1 MFKRG
6 IKLRIAIGLLIMM
19 TVITSTL
26 VSWYAATNGLKGS
39 LEEKYLDSNYNYSTK
54 LAQSTNDLLGH
65 MQKNIIAMA
74 EIVDNH
80 HFNQKDLDIWH
91 DANGDYF
98 NSTFVTDENGVIQ
111 LLSPSIVQFK
121 NGAKV
126 KIGTKIQSETV
137 KKALS
142 IKQPFISKPY
152 RATSGQ
158 LIMLVSAPIFN
169 DQGVYKGLIGG
180 TVYLE
185 SENVLKNI
193 LINHGHGDGS
203 YVYVVDRDGRLIYH
217 PETGRLNEM
226 VSENKVVQQLMEGK
240 SGSSIV
246 VNSKGNEYY
255 AGYTSIESTGWGVV
269 SQTPVSVIQS
279 PLQELFSKMAIQS
292 IPILLIILLI
302 AWILTNNI
310 SKPLNV
316 LAQYSEEGF
325 NTKQLS
331 VSFKEVEM
339 KSNIYEVR
347 QLYYQVNKYFNKL
360 NEEIQIDGLTGIA
373 NRKTFDSVIKD
384 WIGRKE
390 SFSLIMLD
398 IDRFKQ
404 VNDTYG
410 HLTGDEVLKFLSS
423 IITRYVEGEHL
434 GFRYGGEEFG
444 LLLKGYGVKQS
455 YLVADELRKELAG
468 TISPTGKP
476 ITISLGVTEF
486 QEEKDNHPETIIER
500 ADTALYHSKVN
511 GRNQTTVYHEE
522 NDSNERTSAGS

>member
-1 MFKRG
+1 MFKKG
-6 IKLRIAIGLLIMM
+6 IRLRIAIGLLIMM
-19 TVITSTL
+19 AVITSTL
-26 VSWYAATNGLKGS
+26 VSWYAATNGLNDS
-39 LEEKYLDSNYNYSTK
+39 LQGRYLDSNYNYSQK
-54 LAQSTNDLLGH
+54 LAQSTNDLLSY
-65 MQKNIIAMA
+65 MQENMIAMA
-74 EIVDNH
+74 EIVDNSQ
-80 HFNQKDLDIWH
+80 FEQKDLDTWH
-91 DANGDYF
+91 NANSGHF
-98 NSTFVTDENGVIQ
+98 NSTFVTDENGIIR
-111 LLSPSIVQFK
+111 LLSPSVVQFK
-121 NGAKV
+121 KGAKV
-126 KIGTKIQSETV
+126 KVGTKIQSETV
-137 KKALS
+137 NNALS

-158 LIMLVSAPIFN
+158 LIMLVSAPIFD
-169 DQGVYKGLIGG
+169 DQGDYQGLIGG

-185 SENVLKNI
+185 SDNVLKKT

-217 PETGRLNEM
+217 PETDRLNEK

-240 SGSSIV
+240 SGSTIV
-246 VNSKGNEYY
+246 VNTKGNEYY
-255 AGYTSIESTGWGVV
+255 AGYTYIDSTGWGVV
-269 SQTPVSVIQS
+269 SQTPTSVIES
-279 PLQELFSKMAIQS
+279 PLQELFAKMAIQS
-292 IPILLIILLI
+292 IPNLLIILLI

-325 NTKQLS
+325 NNKQVS
-331 VSFKEVEM
+331 VNFKEVEL

-347 QLYYQVNKYFNKL
+347 QLYYQVNKYFNRL

-384 WIGRKE
+384 WIGRRE
-390 SFSLIMLD
+390 AFSLIMLD

-444 LLLKGYGVKQS
+444 LLLKD
-455 YLVADELRKELAG
+455 LTAHEAFIAAENLRKEIAG
-468 TISPTGKP
+468 TNSPTGRP
-476 ITISLGVTEF
+476 ITISLGVTDF
-486 QEEKDNHPETIIER
+486 QEKDNHPETIIER
-500 ADTALYHSKVN
+500 ADSALYDSKMA
-511 GRNQTTVYHEE
+511 GRNQTSIYHG
-522 NDSNERTSAGS
+522 DYDGNERTSAGS